1 MELDLVER
9 KDTTSAEIGENQLY
23 AEIKDPESLEHPST
37 SSEVVRVAPDPTP
50 TGPTSHHY
58 DNAVLAEG
66 PSPSGDYQLTWC
78 ALKMEFSQSIILAV
92 IFYAPYARLVM
103 LHDIL

>member
-1 MELDLVER
+1 MITTQVELDLVER

-37 SSEVVRVAPDPTP
+37 SPEVVRVAPDPTP

-58 DNAVLAEG
+58 DNVVLAEG
-66 PSPSGDYQLTWC
+66 PSPSGDYQLTLC
-78 ALKMEFSQSIILAV
+78 AAYGV
-92 IFYAPYARLVM
+92 
-103 LHDIL
+103 H

>member
-9 KDTTSAEIGENQLY
+9 KDTTSAELEIGENQLY

-58 DNAVLAEG
+58 DNVVLAA
-66 PSPSGDYQLTWC
+66 SGDYQLTLC
-78 ALKMEFSQSIILAV
+78 AAYGV
-92 IFYAPYARLVM
+92 
-103 LHDIL
+103 H

>member
-37 SSEVVRVAPDPTP
+37 SSEVVRVATP

-58 DNAVLAEG
+58 DNVVLAEA
-66 PSPSGDYQLTWC
+66 PSPSGNYQLTLC
-78 ALKMEFSQSIILAV
+78 AAYGV
-92 IFYAPYARLVM
+92 
-103 LHDIL
+103 H

>member
-9 KDTTSAEIGENQLY
+9 KDTTSAEIEENQLY

-58 DNAVLAEG
+58 DNVVLAEG
-66 PSPSGDYQLTWC
+66 PSGDYQLTLC
-78 ALKMEFSQSIILAV
+78 AAYGV
-92 IFYAPYARLVM
+92 
-103 LHDIL
+103 H

>member
-9 KDTTSAEIGENQLY
+9 KDTTAAEIRENQLY

-58 DNAVLAEG
+58 DNVVLAEG
-66 PSPSGDYQLTWC
+66 PSPSGDYQLTLC
-78 ALKMEFSQSIILAV
+78 AAYGV
-92 IFYAPYARLVM
+92 
-103 LHDIL
+103 H

>member
-1 MELDLVER
+1 MTEHSVHTHAVLSQHKWSWTLLRSR
-9 KDTTSAEIGENQLY
+9 KDTTSAEIEENQLY

-58 DNAVLAEG
+58 DNVVLAG
-66 PSPSGDYQLTWC
+66 PSGDYQL
-78 ALKMEFSQSIILAV
+78 
-92 IFYAPYARLVM
+92 
-103 LHDIL
+103 HDIVCSIWSTLNT

>member
-37 SSEVVRVAPDPTP
+37 FSDPTF
-50 TGPTSHHY
+50 HHY
-58 DNAVLAEG
+58 DNVVLAEG
-66 PSPSGDYQLTWC
+66 PSPSGDYQLTLC
-78 ALKMEFSQSIILAV
+78 AAYGV
-92 IFYAPYARLVM
+92 
-103 LHDIL
+103 H

>member
-23 AEIKDPESLEHPST
+23 AEILEHPST

-58 DNAVLAEG
+58 DNVVLAEG
-66 PSPSGDYQLTWC
+66 PSPSGDYQLTLC
-78 ALKMEFSQSIILAV
+78 AAYGV
-92 IFYAPYARLVM
+92 
-103 LHDIL
+103 H

>member
-50 TGPTSHHY
+50 TGPMSRHY
-58 DNAVLAEG
+58 DNVVLA
-66 PSPSGDYQLTWC
+66 SPSGDYQLTLC
-78 ALKMEFSQSIILAV
+78 AAYGV
-92 IFYAPYARLVM
+92 
-103 LHDIL
+103 H

>member
-37 SSEVVRVAPDPTP
+37 SSEVADPTP

-58 DNAVLAEG
+58 DNVVLTEG
-66 PSPSGDYQLTWC
+66 PSPSGDYQLTLC
-78 ALKMEFSQSIILAV
+78 AAYGV
-92 IFYAPYARLVM
+92 
-103 LHDIL
+103 H